1 MDCPHSLTIKNY
13 GMKMNN
19 LIREIQINDKIQWQ
33 ELYKGYAKFYKVEM
47 NDQILE
53 IVWGWLHDRNHE
65 VNGIVYETEGGI
77 VALAHFRKM
86 PRPLKGKHIGFL
98 DDLFVDPKHR
108 GKKIGEQLINELK
121 KISTAKGWGLIRW
134 LTASDNLRAKK
145 LYDRVAKKTSWDLY
159 ELE

>member
-1 MDCPHSLTIKNY
+1 
-13 GMKMNN
+13 MKMNN

-108 GKKIGEQLINELK
+108 GKKIGEQLI
-121 KISTAKGWGLIRW
+121 S
-134 LTASDNLRAKK
+134 
-145 LYDRVAKKTSWDLY
+145 
-159 ELE
+159 

>member
-1 MDCPHSLTIKNY
+1 
-13 GMKMNN
+13 MKMNN

>member
-1 MDCPHSLTIKNY
+1 
-13 GMKMNN
+13 MNN
-19 LIREIQINDKIQWQ
+19 LIREIQIKDKIQWQ

-53 IVWGWLHDRNHE
+53 TVWGWLHDKNHE
-65 VNGIVYETEGGI
+65 VNGIVYETEGVI
-77 VALAHFRKM
+77 VALAHFRRM